1 MGDGSRGRFF
11 ARGRRTTQG
20 NRGRA
25 AHVRYFSPSSSPSSY
40 SPFSLNRPSMA
51 EIDRRRSIL
60 AVPPVASGPR
70 TDQMTDRYVPPSTEP
85 YRSVRQSVTR
95 VSRHATCDAHI

>member
-11 ARGRRTTQG
+11 ARGPRTTQG

-25 AHVRYFSPSSSPSSY
+25 THVRYFSPSSS

-70 TDQMTDRYVPPSTEP
+70 TDQMTDRYVPPDTEP